1 LVFAL
6 FPTAA
11 RAGVLPENTGG
22 SFGATILT
30 TQHTEFQ
37 SGGFYFD
44 DRAYAWLEST
54 LRASGTWRLADSLT
68 LSVGGVTAVTV
79 DEDYYRHSDDILGV
93 IDPLRFD
100 LHLRDFQL
108 TAGRQ
113 DFVIGDGFLVADG
126 FNDELAARYSIP
138 LKYWD
143 GLSSRA
149 SFGAVQLAA
158 LAANL
163 SGSFG
168 YRGLSAQGQVYA
180 GDVAWMH
187 GPLDLGATGLARV
200 DDGTADLDLRI
211 VSGRGAYRL
220 GRVTASGEYAHQ
232 GGKIQGVKASA
243 YGYHADLQYAPRQ
256 DAFVRLRHARFS
268 GDDPATAEN
277 EGFQSWHYGSLD
289 WEQWY
294 LGDIVG
300 ARYLLNANERAYSI
314 DGAFAPAEGWTAR
327 LLLEYFDF
335 DRSLPGRSR
344 HFATESDFV
353 LDYQPSEAW
362 EFWFLFAAAAPGEG
376 VPLPLGDKVTTEA
389 FLNLTYR
396 F

>member
-1 LVFAL
+1 
-6 FPTAA
+6 
-11 RAGVLPENTGG
+11 
-22 SFGATILT
+22 
-30 TQHTEFQ
+30 
-37 SGGFYFD
+37 
-44 DRAYAWLEST
+44 
-54 LRASGTWRLADSLT
+54 
-68 LSVGGVTAVTV
+68 
-79 DEDYYRHSDDILGV
+79 V
-93 IDPLRFD
+93 IDPLRLDFKVPG
-100 LHLRDFQL
+100 FQL

-126 FNDELAARYSIP
+126 YNDDLAARYSIP

-143 GLSSRA
+143 GLSAR
-149 SFGAVQLAA
+149 GTLGDLRLAA

-168 YRGLSAQGQVYA
+168 YRGLSARGQVYA
-180 GDVAWMH
+180 GDVAWTH
-187 GPLDLGATGLARV
+187 GPLDVGATGFARV
-200 DDGTADLDLRI
+200 DNGTADLDLRM

-232 GGKIQGVKASA
+232 GGRILGGDTRA
-243 YGYHADLQYAPRQ
+243 YGYHADLQYAPRE

-268 GDDPATAEN
+268 GDDPATPKN

-335 DRSLPGRSR
+335 DRSVPGRSR

-362 EFWFLFAAAAPGEG
+362 EFWFLFAAAAPGAG
-376 VPLPLGDKVTTEA
+376 APFPLGDKLTTEA